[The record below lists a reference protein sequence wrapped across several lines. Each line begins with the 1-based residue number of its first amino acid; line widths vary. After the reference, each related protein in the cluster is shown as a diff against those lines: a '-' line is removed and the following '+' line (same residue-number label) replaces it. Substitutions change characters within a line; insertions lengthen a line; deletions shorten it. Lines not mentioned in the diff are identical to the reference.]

1 MVKTNIK
8 ITSSFN
14 SIYLHHT
21 FKDDDSHQSHKAIDV
36 GKKINLL
43 SPIPSAL
50 QPLLAEPVASEVL
63 PIGP

>member
-14 SIYLHHT
+14 SIYLHYT
-21 FKDDDSHQSHKAIDV
+21 FKDDESSVKAINV

-43 SPIPSAL
+43 PPIPSAL
-50 QPLLAEPVASEVL
+50 QPLLAEPVAFEVL